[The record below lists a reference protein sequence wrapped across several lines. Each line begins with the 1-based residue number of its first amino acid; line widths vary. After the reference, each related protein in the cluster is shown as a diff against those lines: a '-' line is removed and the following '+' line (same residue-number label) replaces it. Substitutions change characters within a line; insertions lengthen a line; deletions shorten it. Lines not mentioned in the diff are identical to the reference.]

1 MSLFVKKQ
9 MNYTF
14 TFTEEE
20 LRILYDLVCSYLRKA
35 HDEES
40 DVSLNAEQYIF
51 LGKLLKTIEDECK
64 IQVT

>member
-9 MNYTF
+9 TNYTF
-14 TFTEEE
+14 IFTEEE
-20 LRILYDLVCSYLRKA
+20 LRILYDLVCYYLRKA

-40 DVSLNAEQYIF
+40 DVSLNVEQYIF
-51 LGKLLKTIEDECK
+51 LGNLLRAIEDECK